1 MTDDEREPGD
11 RIRSWIAFIAFTIG
25 IAGVIGA
32 AVALKIAAGDSV
44 FAEVPVIPIETACT
58 IETAA
63 LP

>member
-11 RIRSWIAFIAFTIG
+11 RIRSWIAFLAFSVG
-25 IAGVIGA
+25 IAGVIA
-32 AVALKIAAGDSV
+32 ATVALKMAAGDSV
-44 FAEVPVIPIETACT
+44 FAAVPVMPIETACT